1 MTGLLT
7 VLKRWSLGPL
17 AWGVVIVC
25 LGTRSASAQD
35 ESPLAADLPRA
46 VEPFVNYR
54 DPARVMQLGGPLMW
68 PILVCSV
75 LAITFGLERL
85 VSLRRGRVLPRRFL
99 KDLFFDLDHGQLNES
114 LAAERC
120 RSNGSPAALVI
131 LAAVRR
137 WGRPIA
143 EIEAA
148 INDGGSR
155 EVATL
160 RRNLRGLQ
168 GAANIATLLGL
179 LGTVLGMID
188 AFNAVGLTT
197 GQPRAETLASGI
209 AQALIT
215 TAFGLA
221 VAIPSLFLHAYLSG
235 KVERL
240 VYELDHTAL
249 AVAERIT
256 APSDAPSHAPSGS
269 RVPHGR
275 TDVDLTDQPAS
286 VKMEPPP
293 PSRGRPRV

>member
-1 MTGLLT
+1 MPRTANETVHRRWLALLIGAGL
-7 VLKRWSLGPL
+7 VW
-17 AWGVVIVC
+17 V
-25 LGTRSASAQD
+25 SASFGQEVSTGVPEPSA
-35 ESPLAADLPRA
+35 S
-46 VEPFVNYR
+46 VEPFVDFR
-54 DPARVMQLGGPLMW
+54 DPAKLMRLGGPLMW

-85 VSLRRGRVLPRRFL
+85 VWLRRGRVLPRRFL
-99 KDLFFDLDHGQLNES
+99 RDFFFDLDHGQLTPY
-114 LAAERC
+114 LAADRC
-120 RSNGSPAALVI
+120 RANGSPAAMVI

-137 WGRPIA
+137 WGRPLS
-143 EIEAA
+143 EIEAS

-155 EVATL
+155 EVVTL

-168 GAANIATLLGL
+168 GAANLATLLGL

-235 KVERL
+235 RVERL

-249 AVAERIT
+249 AVAERISEESLASRARSVSSSP
-256 APSDAPSHAPSGS
+256 APAD
-269 RVPHGR
+269 
-275 TDVDLTDQPAS
+275 PAAEPAVRS
-286 VKMEPPP
+286 TPVKVEPPTAT
-293 PSRGRPRV
+293 RPRPRG

>member
-1 MTGLLT
+1 MARFRLAEVESSWRFAIVGAVLIFLVTEVCHAQEVSEEKTG
-7 VLKRWSLGPL
+7 KAG
-17 AWGVVIVC
+17 
-25 LGTRSASAQD
+25 
-35 ESPLAADLPRA
+35 A
-46 VEPFVNYR
+46 VEPFVDFR

-75 LAITFGLERL
+75 LAITFSLERL

-99 KDLFFDLDHGQLNES
+99 RDFFFDLDHGQLTES

-120 RSNGSPAALVI
+120 RQNGSPAAQVI

-137 WGRPIA
+137 WGRPMA

-155 EVATL
+155 EVAVL

-168 GAANIATLLGL
+168 GTANIATLLGL
-179 LGTVLGMID
+179 LGTVLGMIE
-188 AFNAVGLTT
+188 AFNAVGLTS

-221 VAIPSLFLHAYLSG
+221 VAIPSLFLHAYLSSR
-235 KVERL
+235 VERL

-249 AVAERIT
+249 AVAERISS
-256 APSDAPSHAPSGS
+256 APEPISEATVGRVGGPSE
-269 RVPHGR
+269 RVDG
-275 TDVDLTDQPAS
+275 PAS
-286 VKMEPPP
+286 VKMEPAPP
-293 PSRGRPRV
+293 VRGRPRA

>member
-1 MTGLLT
+1 MTRLVKGESWTKIAWLAVVAILL
-7 VLKRWSLGPL
+7 SLPL
-17 AWGVVIVC
+17 VGEC
-25 LGTRSASAQD
+25 Q
-35 ESPLAADLPRA
+35 ESVTTDRPAPAA
-46 VEPFVNYR
+46 VEPFVNFR
-54 DPARVMQLGGPLMW
+54 DPAKVMQLGGPLMW
-68 PILVCSV
+68 PILICSI

-99 KDLFFDLDHGQLNES
+99 RDFFFDLDHGQLNRY
-114 LAAERC
+114 LATERC
-120 RSNGSPAALVI
+120 RVNGSPAALVI

-137 WGRPIA
+137 WGRPLA
-143 EIEAA
+143 EIEAS

-155 EVATL
+155 EVVTL

-168 GAANIATLLGL
+168 GAANLATLLGL

-197 GQPRAETLASGI
+197 GQPRAETLAGGI

-235 KVERL
+235 RVERL

-249 AVAERIT
+249 AVAERISAEAEEAKAARPAGT
-256 APSDAPSHAPSGS
+256 NE
-269 RVPHGR
+269 R
-275 TDVDLTDQPAS
+275 DLETGDGPAS
-286 VKMEPPP
+286 LKLEPPT
-293 PSRGRPRV
+293 STRGRPRK